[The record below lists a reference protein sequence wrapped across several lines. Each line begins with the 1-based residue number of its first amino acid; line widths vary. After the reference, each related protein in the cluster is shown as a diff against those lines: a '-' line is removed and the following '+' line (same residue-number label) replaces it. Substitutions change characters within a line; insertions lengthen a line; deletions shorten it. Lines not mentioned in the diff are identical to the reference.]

1 MSIYNFRCF
10 TCINYCVET
19 PATGNGGM
27 EESPKK
33 RASFYRGEP
42 LRSVPHSTWHDNP
55 TTMSM

>member
-19 PATGNGGM
+19 PVTGNGGM
-27 EESPKK
+27 EELPKN

-42 LRSVPHSTWHDNP
+42 LRSVPHST
-55 TTMSM
+55 